1 MVDIS
6 SSSPFLIRAIGLV
19 AGTGTTV
26 SFLPQVV
33 RVVRTRSVA
42 DLSLSMFLIH
52 STGVVLWVAYG
63 VLVGD
68 WIIVGFNTATLCFNA
83 AILSFFLCGAAA
95 TPPPLPVVAPGRD
108 EYGPGGF

>member
-1 MVDIS
+1 MVATFF
-6 SSSPFLIRAIGLV
+6 PFLIKAVGLA

-52 STGVVLWVAYG
+52 STGVVLWVVYG
-63 VLVGD
+63 ALVRD
-68 WIIVGFNTATLCFNA
+68 WIIVGFNTSTLCFNA
-83 AILSFFLCGAAA
+83 AILSFFLCGGSA
-95 TPPPLPVVAPGRD
+95 TPLPVVAPGRD
-108 EYGPGGF
+108 EYGPDGL